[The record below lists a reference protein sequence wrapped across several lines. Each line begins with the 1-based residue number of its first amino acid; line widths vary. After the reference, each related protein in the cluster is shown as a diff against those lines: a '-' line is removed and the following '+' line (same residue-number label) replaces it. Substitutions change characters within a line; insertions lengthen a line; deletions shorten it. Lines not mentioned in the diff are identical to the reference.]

1 VKGKIKVM
9 GMWWFLGEGKT
20 EVVGSR
26 GSNNTPICECGRPM
40 VLRQGRNG
48 AFYECSGFPQCRK
61 TKELNEV
68 AEAEVKVEKIPV
80 F

>member
-1 VKGKIKVM
+1 MKVVQ
-9 GMWWFLGEGKT
+9 MWWFLGEDKT
-20 EVVGSR
+20 ESVGSR
-26 GSNNTPICECGRPM
+26 GSNNTPTCECGKAM

-48 AFYECSGFPQCRK
+48 AFYECFGFPQCRK

-68 AEAEVKVEKIPV
+68 AEGEVKVEKIPV